1 MNDFTMDDAMDT
13 ATIGA
18 ARVMP
23 GAAAAMRALTSRAAR
38 RGVGRPAIALLALS
52 AAALLSACGADSGIG
67 AEATSTP
74 AAVPVPAQRS
84 AGLDDASARMARAV
98 GNGKPGAAVDI
109 RYEMLGK
116 PTVGVPTELEI
127 VFVPSAGVDALNA
140 KIGGMDGVTLAGELM
155 AVFGEVEAGK
165 PYKHTVS
172 LLPDRSGVFYV
183 TVTATTQIRDQSL
196 ARTFSIPFVVGA
208 VSAQQK
214 VAPPVDAAGEP
225 IESMKAQESAG

>member
-1 MNDFTMDDAMDT
+1 MNDFTMDDAVDT
-13 ATIGA
+13 ATTGVA
-18 ARVMP
+18 PRAMP
-23 GAAAAMRALTSRAAR
+23 AAAAAMTAVTSGAAR
-38 RGVGRPAIALLALS
+38 RIGRTAIALLALS
-52 AAALLSACGADSGIG
+52 GVALLSACGAGSGTED
-67 AEATSTP
+67 AST
-74 AAVPVPAQRS
+74 AAPVSAKRS
-84 AGLDDASARMARAV
+84 AAADDASVRMARAV

-109 RYEMLGK
+109 RYEMQGK

-155 AVFGEVEAGK
+155 AVFAKVEPGK

-196 ARTFSIPFVVGA
+196 ARTFSIPFVVGTMN
-208 VSAQQK
+208 AQQK
-214 VAPPVDAAGEP
+214 AAPPLDAAGEP
-225 IESMKAQESAG
+225 IESMKAQESA